1 MAVIILCLCLACVP
15 VLANSD
21 VTLVTDT
28 ITNPA
33 TITDVEDFFDTAVP
47 AGLAKYNIP
56 GATVSVVQNGELI
69 FSKGYG
75 YADLTN
81 ETLVDAD
88 STIFHIGSV
97 TKLFTWTCVMQ
108 LVEEGKIDLDT
119 DINTYLIDFS
129 IPDTYPGQPIT
140 MRNLMTHTAGFEDT
154 FRREAVEDVE
164 DLFPF
169 RIYCRD

>member
-1 MAVIILCLCLACVP
+1 
-15 VLANSD
+15 
-21 VTLVTDT
+21 
-28 ITNPA
+28 
-33 TITDVEDFFDTAVP
+33 
-47 AGLAKYNIP
+47 
-56 GATVSVVQNGELI
+56 VQNGELI

-81 ETLVDAD
+81 ETPVDAD

-119 DINTYLIDFS
+119 DINTYLIDLS